1 MLVARA
7 EDYTSSDPALNP
19 PLVEGQANPMRRD
32 TVQIPSMHSVTLR
45 VVADNP
51 GVWLL
56 HCKSRLFFSCLVSAL
71 MLLTEPGHIEWHL
84 QVGLAMQFVE
94 APLIMQQRNS
104 VPQYLYDQ
112 CETLHE
118 PTSGNAAGH
127 ASVTDLSGLP
137 LGPYPQILGWRPKG
151 IGAMAGCVVFS
162 TVVLLY

>member
-1 MLVARA
+1 
-7 EDYTSSDPALNP
+7 
-19 PLVEGQANPMRRD
+19 MRRD

-56 HCKSRLFFSCLVSAL
+56 HC
-71 MLLTEPGHIEWHL
+71 HIEWHL

-94 APLIMQQRNS
+94 APLLMQQHNS

-127 ASVTDLSGLP
+127 ASATDLSGLP
-137 LGPYPQILGWRPKG
+137 LGPYPQILGWRPRG
-151 IGAMAGCVVFS
+151 IGAMAGCVLTAVIGMA
-162 TVVLLY
+162 TVVWYSLGGHISEAEMEHEERTRIEAKANRGRFFGLLGRKS